1 MPVILGV
8 MILAGTIIMLTSA
21 PENEKEPETSTKDSD
36 LSEFN
41 IEEVR
46 RLRSQLKK
54 QLRAKK
60 RAKQEQS
67 KPNE

>member
-21 PENEKEPETSTKDSD
+21 SENEKEPEDSTKDSD